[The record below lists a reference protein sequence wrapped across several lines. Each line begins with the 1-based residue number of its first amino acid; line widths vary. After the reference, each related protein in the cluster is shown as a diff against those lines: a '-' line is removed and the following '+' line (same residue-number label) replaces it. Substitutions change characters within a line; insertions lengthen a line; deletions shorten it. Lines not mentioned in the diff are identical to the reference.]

1 MHAALILA
9 IIFGGAVLLA
19 AILGSTV
26 LMGIKIIKGG
36 ITSKGRQSETEDAR
50 VIQEIYK
57 GLNRM
62 ESRVEAL
69 ETLLMERDGKEKT
82 G

>member
-1 MHAALILA
+1 MHAALILT

-36 ITSKGRQSETEDAR
+36 ISSKSRQSETEDAR
-50 VIQEIYK
+50 VIQEIYE

-69 ETLLMERDGKEKT
+69 EALLMERDGKEKT